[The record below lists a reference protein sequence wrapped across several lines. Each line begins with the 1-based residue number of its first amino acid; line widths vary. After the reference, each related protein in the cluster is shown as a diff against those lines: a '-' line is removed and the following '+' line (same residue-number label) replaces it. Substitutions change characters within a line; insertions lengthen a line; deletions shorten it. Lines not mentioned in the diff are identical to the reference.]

1 MSFDQETKQEQTTD
15 QLTFKV
21 GERSFDA
28 QSAATKIEAG
38 DQHIKKIESENQ
50 GYKDQIAALQAQVEQ
65 GTKIDDALA
74 KLQQPSQESQPT
86 EPTSS
91 VSEEQIGAIATKS
104 MEEYL
109 AVQRVKDA
117 TNAAQ
122 ALAEDTFKETGSKLQ
137 ALYGDNTDQAMAAK
151 AKQLGISTAAIFDMA
166 RNPTTASMLLESMKI
181 APSTNQVAPSGSLNT
196 AYLNHAP
203 EDSYMDYSKPITSSS
218 VTEALRK
225 GREAQQN

>member
-1 MSFDQETKQEQTTD
+1 MSFDQETNPEQSAD
-15 QLTFKV
+15 QLTFKI

-38 DQHIKKIESENQ
+38 DAHITKIESENQ
-50 GYKDQIAALQAQVEQ
+50 GYQDQIAALKLQVEQ

-109 AVQRVKDA
+109 AAKQVADA
-117 TNAAQ
+117 TNAAK
-122 ALAEDTFKETGSKLQ
+122 ALSEDTFKETGNKLQ

-181 APSTNQVAPSGSLNT
+181 GPSTNQVAPSGSYNSAHL
-196 AYLNHAP
+196 AHQAP
-203 EDSYMDYSKPITSSS
+203 ESFMDYSVPITSSS
-218 VTEALRK
+218 IVDALQKAR
-225 GREAQQN
+225 QNEN